1 MMLRELFGVI
11 KNVKEYTEKV
21 LGEIGNILE
30 REML

>member
-11 KNVKEYTEKV
+11 GNVKEYTEKV